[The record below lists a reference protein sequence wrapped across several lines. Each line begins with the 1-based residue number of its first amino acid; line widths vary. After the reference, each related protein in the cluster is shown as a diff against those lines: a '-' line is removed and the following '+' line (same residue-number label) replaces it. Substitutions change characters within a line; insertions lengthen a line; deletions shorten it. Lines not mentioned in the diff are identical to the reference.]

1 MTSVLSE
8 QLQCPVCLC
17 VFTDPVSLPC
27 DHTFCRPCIST
38 HLLRSSAKSQSRCPE
53 CRGPFSQKD
62 LRAHRVLTNM
72 ADAVREEE
80 ECGLAAKGPEAPQG
94 RTVASELVCPEHNE
108 KFKLFCETDQRL
120 VCVICRDGEKHRG
133 HTFTPVKEAAKISKN
148 VLRGALGFL
157 VKENREMEGLNQQQ
171 SSEIIKTQEKSKS
184 LSAHISSCFEELHHF
199 LRRREEELKEELERE
214 EKKTMTAML
223 KNDCVIENR
232 LMIGREMEVTLQSAL
247 EIPEPDHFLEWWS
260 ERGLPVVEGMKM
272 KDTAKPKYRSRVR
285 SLSVTPD
292 SLNLGLYE
300 THLPFCMWKEML
312 KVVKPVPVRLT
323 LSSSDDPYLKVSE
336 GGASVRHAD
345 RKGGFGFKYYRD
357 YATTTTVVSTETVQT
372 GQHYWEV
379 EVGGK
384 LDWGVGLKVK
394 EDSGKD
400 FVLSPEREI
409 MLHLKPEKG
418 LVFSHDGVETPLMAA
433 GGDPGTQAEA
443 QSGPRRVG
451 LYLDCDRERVSF
463 YDAERMVLLHSSWCS
478 FVSPCSLCLC
488 PGSYMEGRNT
498 NPLTVCWY

>member
-17 VFTDPVSLPC
+17 LFTDPVSLPC
-27 DHTFCRPCIST
+27 DHTFCRPCISA
-38 HLLRSSAKSQSRCPE
+38 HLLQSSAKSQSHCPE

-72 ADAVREEE
+72 ADVAREEE
-80 ECGLAAKGPEAPQG
+80 KSGLAARGPEAPQG
-94 RTVASELVCPEHNE
+94 RTVASLLVCPEHDE

-120 VCVICRDGEKHRG
+120 VCVICRDEEKHRG

-148 VLRGALGFL
+148 ILRGALGFL

-171 SSEIIKTQEKSKS
+171 ASEIIKTKEKSNS
-184 LSAHISSCFEELHHF
+184 LSAHISSCFEELHQF
-199 LRRREEELKEELERE
+199 LRRREEELKEEQERE
-214 EKKTMTAML
+214 EKKTVAAML
-223 KNDCVIENR
+223 KNDCVIQNT

-247 EIPEPDHFLEWWS
+247 EIPESDYFLEWWT
-260 ERGLPVVEGMKM
+260 ERGLSVIEGMKM
-272 KDTAKPKYRSRVR
+272 KDTAKPKSRVR
-285 SLSVTPD
+285 GLFVTPD

-312 KVVKPVPVRLT
+312 KIIKPVPVRLT
-323 LSSSDDPYLKVSE
+323 LSSSDDSYLKVLE

-345 RKGGFGFKYYRD
+345 RKGGFGFNYYSD
-357 YATTTTVVSTETVQT
+357 NAATTTVVSTETVQT

-394 EDSGKD
+394 EGSGKES
-400 FVLSPEREI
+400 VLSPPEREI

-433 GGDPGTQAEA
+433 AGDPGTQAEA
-443 QSGPRRVG
+443 QAGPRRVG

-463 YDAERMVLLHSSWCS
+463 YDADSMVLLHSSWCS
-478 FVSPCSLCLC
+478 FISPCSLCLC
-488 PGSYMEGRNT
+488 PGLYMEGRNN

>member
-1 MTSVLSE
+1 MASVLSE

-27 DHTFCRPCIST
+27 DHTFCRPCISA
-38 HLLRSSAKSQSRCPE
+38 HLLQSSVKSQSRCPE

-72 ADAVREEE
+72 ADAAREEE
-80 ECGLAAKGPEAPQG
+80 ESGLAARGPESPQG
-94 RTVASELVCPEHNE
+94 HTVASELVCPEHDE

-157 VKENREMEGLNQQQ
+157 VKENREMEGLNHQQA
-171 SSEIIKTQEKSKS
+171 SEIIKTKEKSKS
-184 LSAHISSCFEELHHF
+184 LSAHISSCFEELHQF
-199 LRRREEELKEELERE
+199 LRRREEELKEEQERE
-214 EKKTMTAML
+214 EKKTVAAML

-247 EIPEPDHFLEWWS
+247 EIPKSDHFLEWWS
-260 ERGLPVVEGMKM
+260 VRGHPVIEGMKM
-272 KDTAKPKYRSRVR
+272 KDTAKPNYRSRVR
-285 SLSVTPD
+285 GLSVTPD

-323 LSSSDDPYLKVSE
+323 LSSSDNSYLKVSE

-345 RKGGFGFKYYRD
+345 QGGFGFKYYRD
-357 YATTTTVVSTETVQT
+357 YAATSTVVSTETVQT

-394 EDSGKD
+394 EDSSLES
-400 FVLSPEREI
+400 VLSPEREI

-443 QSGPRRVG
+443 QAGPRRVG

-463 YDAERMVLLHSSWCS
+463 YDADSMVLLHSSWCS
-478 FVSPCSLCLC
+478 FISPCSLCLC
-488 PGSYMEGRNT
+488 TGPYMEGRNT

>member
-1 MTSVLSE
+1 MTSVLSV

-27 DHTFCRPCIST
+27 DHTFCRPCISF
-38 HLLRSSAKSQSRCPE
+38 HLRWNSAKSQSRCPE
-53 CRGPFSQKD
+53 CRGPFSLKD

-72 ADAVREEE
+72 ADAAREEE
-80 ECGLAAKGPEAPQG
+80 ESGLAARGPKATQG
-94 RTVASELVCPEHNE
+94 RTVAAELVCLEHEE

-148 VLRGALGFL
+148 VLKGALGFL
-157 VKENREMEGLNQQQ
+157 VKENREMGGLNQQHAF
-171 SSEIIKTQEKSKS
+171 EMIKTQSNISPPSQEKSKS
-184 LSAHISSCFEELHHF
+184 LSAHISSCFEELHQF
-199 LRRREEELKEELERE
+199 LRRREEEVKEELERE
-214 EKKTMTAML
+214 EKKAVAAML

-247 EIPEPDHFLEWWS
+247 EIPESDHFLEVGGVS
-260 ERGLPVVEGMKM
+260 Q
-272 KDTAKPKYRSRVR
+272 
-285 SLSVTPD
+285 SLVT
-292 SLNLGLYE
+292 
-300 THLPFCMWKEML
+300 H
-312 KVVKPVPVRLT
+312 
-323 LSSSDDPYLKVSE
+323 
-336 GGASVRHAD
+336 SVRHAD

-357 YATTTTVVSTETVQT
+357 YAVATNTVVSTETVQT

-394 EDSGKD
+394 EDSGKEP
-400 FVLSPEREI
+400 VLSPEREI

-433 GGDPGTQAEA
+433 GADPGTQAEA
-443 QSGPRRVG
+443 QSWPRRVG

-463 YDAERMVLLHSSWCS
+463 YDADSMALLHSSWCS
-478 FVSPCSLCLC
+478 FISPCSLCLC
-488 PGSYMEGRNT
+488 PGPYMEGRNT